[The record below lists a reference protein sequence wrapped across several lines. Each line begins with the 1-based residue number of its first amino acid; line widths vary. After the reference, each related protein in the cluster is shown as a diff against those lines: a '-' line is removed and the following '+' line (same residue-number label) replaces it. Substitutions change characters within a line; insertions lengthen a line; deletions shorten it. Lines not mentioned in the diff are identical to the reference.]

1 MYGNVMLCNVMQC
14 NVMYGTVLYCTVYV
28 CVCARRTRIDIC
40 VCFVVFVEYE
50 SFGRRCLNY
59 CCSTISLNH
68 ETHGP
73 QP

>member
-1 MYGNVMLCNVMQC
+1 MQC
-14 NVMYGTVLYCTVYV
+14 NVMYGTVLCCTVLYMCV
-28 CVCARRTRIDIC
+28 SVCAPHMYRYIC